1 MPLINVGCRKSFII
15 KGDIRC
21 GQGTWVRLF
30 IYGIALT
37 EMQIFPQSMFS
48 DVELYRMDQADADH
62 CRRVSRDKLMARG
75 FLVCLLIAAAEALAT
90 EVTFPGAVAEGYPK
104 IAEVA
109 GYLVF
114 PTGEAK
120 GQVPAVVVLH
130 GSGGIDG
137 RGEFHAKALNAAGI
151 ATLEVFMFTGG
162 NRPRGGSRSNFTHMY
177 GALNYLASRPDIDP
191 QRIGVMGFSW
201 GGGLSLSSTT
211 LALTQRFTGGQL
223 RFAAHAP
230 FYPVCWPYLRL
241 VSDPT
246 APGYGTYKKLTGAP
260 VLVFAGG
267 EDDYDEPD
275 TCQKFIASLPE
286 EARSHVSLK
295 YYPKATHGWDS
306 QERAKVFHDDSA
318 WLGRGGRVRMTPDRE
333 VAEDSRRTAV
343 EFFVR
348 HLTPR

>member
-1 MPLINVGCRKSFII
+1 
-15 KGDIRC
+15 
-21 GQGTWVRLF
+21 
-30 IYGIALT
+30 
-37 EMQIFPQSMFS
+37 
-48 DVELYRMDQADADH
+48 
-62 CRRVSRDKLMARG
+62 
-75 FLVCLLIAAAEALAT
+75 
-90 EVTFPGAVAEGYPK
+90 
-104 IAEVA
+104 
-109 GYLVF
+109 
-114 PTGEAK
+114 
-120 GQVPAVVVLH
+120 
-130 GSGGIDG
+130 
-137 RGEFHAKALNAAGI
+137 
-151 ATLEVFMFTGG
+151 
-162 NRPRGGSRSNFTHMY
+162 MY
-177 GALNYLASRPDIDP
+177 GALNYLANRPDIDP

-230 FYPVCWPYLRL
+230 FYPVCWPLLRL
-241 VSDPT
+241 VSDPK
-246 APGYGTYKKLTGAP
+246 APGYGAYKKLTGAP

-333 VAEDSRRTAV
+333 VAEDSRRTVV

-348 HLTPR
+348 HLAPR